1 MVESLSAIDSRS
13 AGRSGPALQIVIGEN
28 NEDLAI
34 TLRLLLEAEPD
45 MRCIATASSASA
57 VLQSIEEHAPNAF
70 ILDLSLDDGSSLPL
84 ISTLRERLPRAAIV
98 VYTGHRNA
106 VLNEQCMRAGANEVV
121 VKTGEIEELTGAL
134 RRAAGDGIGAPK

>member
-45 MRCIATASSASA
+45 MCCISLRT
-57 VLQSIEEHAPNAF
+57 QEHPDQA
-70 ILDLSLDDGSSLPL
+70 DG
-84 ISTLRERLPRAAIV
+84 
-98 VYTGHRNA
+98 
-106 VLNEQCMRAGANEVV
+106 Q
-121 VKTGEIEELTGAL
+121 
-134 RRAAGDGIGAPK
+134 